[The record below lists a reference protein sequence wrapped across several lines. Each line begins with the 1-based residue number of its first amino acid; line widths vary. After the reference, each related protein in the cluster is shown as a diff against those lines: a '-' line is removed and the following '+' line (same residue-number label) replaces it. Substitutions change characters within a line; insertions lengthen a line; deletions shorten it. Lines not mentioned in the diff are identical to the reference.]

1 MCVCERERLV
11 WLGSI
16 VVRKYSSES
25 SGRRNECVEMKESLE
40 EEDGELVERDVG
52 RREGERSRRY
62 GEGDRREKERGP
74 IGMRV
79 SIGRRKVRM
88 VVEERIDVSSMIR
101 RRMVMRGKGVE
112 NQSDKMIGLMI
123 ISIGGIEGRMEIE
136 MRSIGEIRRGE

>member
-1 MCVCERERLV
+1 
-11 WLGSI
+11 
-16 VVRKYSSES
+16 
-25 SGRRNECVEMKESLE
+25 
-40 EEDGELVERDVG
+40 
-52 RREGERSRRY
+52 
-62 GEGDRREKERGP
+62 
-74 IGMRV
+74 MRV

-88 VVEERIDVSSMIR
+88 VVEEWIDVSSMIW